1 MADTTQLAFR
11 FSATLIVRIDAHMER
26 LRAEAPW
33 SNPNRAMA
41 VRLLVTAALD
51 EAERR
56 SWSPTK
62 EPGKRTARR

>member
-1 MADTTQLAFR
+1 MADTQQLAFR
-11 FSATLIVRIDAHMER
+11 FSSALIARIDAHVER

-51 EAERR
+51 AAEKAQTPRR
-56 SWSPTK
+56 
-62 EPGKRTARR
+62 KRS

>member
-11 FSATLIVRIDAHMER
+11 FSAALITRIDAHVER

-41 VRLLVTAALD
+41 VRLLVTTALD
-51 EAERR
+51 EAE
-56 SWSPTK
+56 K
-62 EPGKRTARR
+62 KAGKPPKAPRQPR